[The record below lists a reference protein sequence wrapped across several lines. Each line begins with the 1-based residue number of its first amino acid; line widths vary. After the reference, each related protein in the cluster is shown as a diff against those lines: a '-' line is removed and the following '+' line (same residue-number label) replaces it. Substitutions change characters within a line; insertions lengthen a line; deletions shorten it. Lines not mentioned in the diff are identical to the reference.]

1 MGMKQVDENKK
12 ILPAVSAS
20 IFEPLPDI
28 GVDYLEIGLD
38 SLLDTGPLQ
47 EIPIVKTLVSVCKVG
62 IGWHERNMLH
72 QLFAFI
78 QELNSGDLSA
88 EQLQKHR
95 EEIEQN
101 PRQFEKELGRITIIL
116 NGQIDLLQSRVLGAV
131 YRSYIN
137 REIRWDK
144 FCELAEANR
153 RIFANDYKVLARLN
167 WTGMKRPGT
176 SSLYQLDRLV
186 SVGLLRNKNR
196 VVAVWGDEDGSEAKS
211 DEEDMLRF
219 FELSAFGR
227 TFCQSARTVLRP
239 LAE

>member
-1 MGMKQVDENKK
+1 MGVKSLNEDKK
-12 ILPAVSAS
+12 MLPAVSAS

-28 GVDYLEIGLD
+28 GIDYLEIGLD
-38 SLLDTGPLQ
+38 SLLDAGPLQ
-47 EIPIVKTLVSVCKVG
+47 EIPVVKTLVSVCKVG
-62 IGWHERNMLH
+62 MGWHERNMLH

-78 QELNSGDLSA
+78 QELNSGELSA

-95 EEIEQN
+95 EKIEQD
-101 PRQFEKELGRITIIL
+101 PQQFEKELGRITIIL
-116 NGQIDLLQSRVLGAV
+116 NEQIDLLQSKVFGAI
-131 YRSYIN
+131 YRSYISQ
-137 REIRWDK
+137 EIRWDK

-153 RIFANDYKVLARLN
+153 RVFVNDYKVLARLN
-167 WTGMKRPGT
+167 WTGMKQPGT

-196 VVAVWGDEDGSEAKS
+196 VVAVFGGEDGTDAES
-211 DEEDMLRF
+211 DEKDMLQH
-219 FELSAFGR
+219 FELSSFGR

>member
-1 MGMKQVDENKK
+1 MDEDKR

-20 IFEPLPDI
+20 IFKPLPDI

-38 SLLDTGPLQ
+38 SLLDAGPLQ
-47 EIPIVKTLVSVCKVG
+47 EIPVVKTLVSVCKVG
-62 IGWHERNMLH
+62 MAWHERNMLR

-78 QELNSGDLSA
+78 QELNSGELTA

-101 PRQFEKELGRITIIL
+101 PQQFEKELGRITIIL
-116 NGQIDLLQSRVLGAV
+116 NGQIDLLQSRVFGAI
-131 YRSYIN
+131 YRSYIGQ
-137 REIRWDK
+137 EIGWDK

-153 RIFANDYKVLARLN
+153 RVFINDYKVLARLN
-167 WTGMKRPGT
+167 WAGIKQPGT

-196 VVAVWGDEDGSEAKS
+196 LVPVWGDADGNNAES
-211 DEEDMLRF
+211 DEKDMLQY
-219 FELSAFGR
+219 FELSPFGR

-239 LAE
+239 LSE